1 MEKAYETY
9 KDTQGLWIK
18 KVPLSW
24 QFGKF
29 KHFADILSGYAFKS
43 TDYVPKGGV
52 PIIRIGDIKSKI
64 EPNNA
69 KRANPNNIE
78 DLERF
83 IIKYGDILLAMTGA
97 TIGKSATFE
106 TNELAYLNQRV
117 GSVRAKNGNLQRYL
131 KYFILTDFFEEFIR
145 LECDGAAQ
153 ENISSSDIAEL
164 EICFPSPQEQT
175 QIATY
180 LDYHTQLIDTLISKK
195 ETLIQKLQEQRQ
207 AIINEAVT
215 KGLNKN
221 VALKDSGIKWLGDI
235 PEHWEVVKFRY
246 KFETSKGLTITKA
259 NLQDEGVPCV
269 NYGEIHSKFGFEV
282 NPEIHNLKC
291 VSEEYLNTNENSL
304 LSKGDFVFAD
314 TSEDIEGS
322 GNFTHLHSDI
332 PTFAGYHTI
341 IARLVDNSNYRFFA
355 YFFDSSTFRTQ
366 VQNLVKGVKV
376 FSITNK
382 ILKDTN
388 LLFPPIEEQKQIAD
402 FIDTKTD
409 KIFVSSEKLK
419 TSIQKLKDYRQSLIS
434 EAVTGKI
441 DVRDWQ
447 QPENKS

>member
-106 TNELAYLNQRV
+106 TDELAYLNQRV

-180 LDYHTQLIDTLISKK
+180 LDYHTQLIDNLISKK

-207 AIINEAVT
+207 AIINESVT
-215 KGLNKN
+215 KGLNKD
-221 VALKDSGIKWLGDI
+221 VTLKDSGIEWLGEI
-235 PEHWEVVKFRY
+235 PEHWEVVKL
-246 KFETSKGLTITKA
+246 KFLGESITGITYSPNDVYEKGTLVLRSSNIQKGKLDLQDTVYVNKKIADKYISQKGDILLCSRNGSRKLIGKNIILDEQVENETWGAFMTVYRSNYNDFIYYFFNSDIFSALSSLFLSSTINQLTI
-259 NLQDEGVPCV
+259 GV
-269 NYGEIHSKFGFEV
+269 
-282 NPEIHNLKC
+282 
-291 VSEEYLNTNENSL
+291 LNNM
-304 LSKGDFVFAD
+304 
-314 TSEDIEGS
+314 
-322 GNFTHLHSDI
+322 
-332 PTFAGYHTI
+332 
-341 IARLVDNSNYRFFA
+341 
-355 YFFDSSTFRTQ
+355 
-366 VQNLVKGVKV
+366 
-376 FSITNK
+376 
-382 ILKDTN
+382 
-388 LLFPPIEEQKQIAD
+388 QIA
-402 FIDTKTD
+402 FPKEKKEREQIVHYLKQETEETNTTIY
-409 KIFVSSEKLK
+409 KIQ
-419 TSIQKLKDYRQSLIS
+419 TSIQKLKEYRQSLIS

-447 QPENKS
+447 QPKN